1 MNLGQ
6 NTKND
11 CQNQKNDSHT
21 YKITVMNEKN
31 DSHSAFITVMT
42 VIKVSSANMRKPATK
57 LALTK

>member
-1 MNLGQ
+1 M
-6 NTKND
+6 TVKIE
-11 CQNQKNDSHT
+11 KMT
-21 YKITVMNEKN
+21 VIYKKITVMNEKN